1 MIKKHPIL
9 TIVAILLLAFP
20 FVVNSPF
27 VQSLAIQI
35 CIFGIY
41 ALSYDL
47 LLGYTGI
54 VSFGHALF
62 FGGGAYITAILIK
75 TYNFPFIAALI
86 VVLLVCLV
94 VGFAMGALSIRAKDI
109 YFSMLTMALGQ
120 FFFVVILKAS
130 SITGGDDGFHGVPAL
145 VSDRRVFYYIILAFL
160 LIVYI
165 FAKRLIN
172 SPTGRVL
179 QAIRE
184 NEVRAGMI
192 GYNVLNYKLVV
203 ILISGAIAGF
213 AGSLY
218 VVYLGSAFPAL
229 IHSDMTMK
237 ALFMTVLGGMGTL
250 TGPIF
255 GSILVTLAEN
265 FLSAVMQR
273 WMLVFGMIYV
283 VIILFFP
290 GGLARIGQKFV
301 KKKSDVKAS
310 AATKTEAK
318 V

>member
-1 MIKKHPIL
+1 MSKKKVSL
-9 TIVAILLLAFP
+9 IVLAILLLVFP
-20 FVVNSPF
+20 FVISSPF
-27 VQSLAIQI
+27 ILSLAIQI

-62 FGGGAYITAILIK
+62 FGGGAYITAILMK

-86 VVLLVCLV
+86 VVLIICLLI
-94 VGFAMGALSIRAKDI
+94 GFMMGALTIRAKDT

-120 FFFVVILKAS
+120 FFFVVVLKAS
-130 SITGGDDGFHGVPAL
+130 KITGGDDGFHGVRAL
-145 VSDRRVFYYIILAFL
+145 VSDKRVFYYIILVL
-160 LIVYI
+160 LVIVYL

-192 GYNVLNYKLVV
+192 GYNVLSYKLVV

-218 VVYLGSAFPAL
+218 VVFLGSAYPAL

-250 TGPIF
+250 TGPII
-255 GSILVTLAEN
+255 GSVLVTLAEN
-265 FLSAVMQR
+265 FLSVIMQR

-283 VIILFFP
+283 FIILFFP
-290 GGLARIGQKFV
+290 GGIARIGQSI
-301 KKKSDVKAS
+301 KKKRTIVKS
-310 AATKTEAK
+310 TKANETKA
-318 V
+318 